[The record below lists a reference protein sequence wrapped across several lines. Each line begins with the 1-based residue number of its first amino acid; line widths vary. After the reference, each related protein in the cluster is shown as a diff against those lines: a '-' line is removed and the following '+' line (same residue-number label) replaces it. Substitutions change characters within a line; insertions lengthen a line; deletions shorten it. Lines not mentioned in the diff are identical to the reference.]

1 MKYLACW
8 LWKGSLPLNQ
18 LTRPIFHSDLCTHLF
33 LALIWIMTLEPE
45 GDYTHV
51 NVSPEGPRLTQ
62 GILTENLCQNPH
74 HAMRLHCQNPLLKD
88 YISTICNVRM
98 MLEIIA
104 VIRVPCIVRQTP
116 VIIAVIRVPCIGRQT
131 PVIILWVTR
140 GGGGQDSL

>member
-1 MKYLACW
+1 
-8 LWKGSLPLNQ
+8 
-18 LTRPIFHSDLCTHLF
+18 
-33 LALIWIMTLEPE
+33 MTLEPE

-140 GGGGQDSL
+140 GGEDRTRFNNCIKHDTQSLLLFIAITIYL